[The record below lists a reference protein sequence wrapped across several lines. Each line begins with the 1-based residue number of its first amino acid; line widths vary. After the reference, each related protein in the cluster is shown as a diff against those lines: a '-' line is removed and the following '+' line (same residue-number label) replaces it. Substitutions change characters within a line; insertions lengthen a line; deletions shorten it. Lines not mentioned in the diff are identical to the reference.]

1 MEIVNLNKLGNSGTY
16 ISLTNSNIVVDE
28 DFDSVFSL
36 LHRAWSSRRFN
47 QGTRVKGSLL
57 IQLHSGGKPVYVS
70 VESIEVI
77 GKLDGDRC

>member
-1 MEIVNLNKLGNSGTY
+1 MEIVNLNKLGNGGTY
-16 ISLTNSNIVVDE
+16 IGFTNSGIVVDE
-28 DFDSVFSL
+28 DCDSVFSL

-47 QGTRVKGSLL
+47 QGTSVKGF
-57 IQLHSGGKPVYVS
+57 IQLHSGGKPVLVS